1 MANFGR
7 LVLAK
12 LYENRKIAQATHNIY
27 SYRIFNEQTKMWIQD
42 CDDDGETHAGGR
54 LMHLLQVRMKLYECV
69 RSVSFK
75 LSTPTNS

>member
-1 MANFGR
+1 LYLLIISRLIDVR

-27 SYRIFNEQTKMWIQD
+27 AYRMYNEQTKMWIQD

-54 LMHLLQVRMKLYECV
+54 LMHLLQVLDIQR
-69 RSVSFK
+69 FK
-75 LSTPTNS
+75 STTVIA